1 MKRKQSALIFILLA
15 CLSALLVVFRKPFM
29 IHLIMKGGDV
39 TEATGILVKWLAIF
53 GSVFFIASVVS
64 LILSWRKK
72 TDTSAGNTYRGRML
86 RLSLFRHV
94 PFFLAIVTFVYMFLM
109 PSAYKY
115 GNCVFYTDEF
125 PQKIYGDFGTVKYEC
140 SRDEYLVGA
149 YDKRNGVE
157 KIFVVS
163 EISKGF
169 YDGLDIIIFD
179 KYGMIESRSQKY
191 SSVVT
196 GPNWREELLQ
206 LFAEEQGYMNLF
218 PLSGLSFMK

>member
-1 MKRKQSALIFILLA
+1 MYIYILMYVYRHTFNIKMLFSQ
-15 CLSALLVVFRKPFM
+15 LSILSVTLLVNKRPFTVQF
-29 IHLIMKGGDV
+29 GG
-39 TEATGILVKWLAIF
+39 T
-53 GSVFFIASVVS
+53 
-64 LILSWRKK
+64 
-72 TDTSAGNTYRGRML
+72 
-86 RLSLFRHV
+86 
-94 PFFLAIVTFVYMFLM
+94 
-109 PSAYKY
+109 
-115 GNCVFYTDEF
+115 
-125 PQKIYGDFGTVKYEC
+125 QKIYGDFGTVKYEC